1 MFIARPTEQRA
12 VYTKAIESQILQ
24 HGMSEY
30 ASSGKKNKKVGITC
44 PYLYI

>member
-12 VYTKAIESQILQ
+12 AYAKAIESQMLQ
-24 HGMSEY
+24 HGMSEF
-30 ASSGKKNKKVGITC
+30 ASSGKKNKKVGITW